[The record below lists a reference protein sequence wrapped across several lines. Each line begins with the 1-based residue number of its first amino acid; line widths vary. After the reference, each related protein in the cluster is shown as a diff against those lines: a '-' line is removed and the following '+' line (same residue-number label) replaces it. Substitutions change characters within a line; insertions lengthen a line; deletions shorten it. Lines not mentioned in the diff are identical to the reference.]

1 MEVGEMEGKSFMK
14 RVGSMWFVWI
24 PVLAIVIFLSL
35 PWGREKAQHFLDSLR
50 MQKVQAVNVDLS
62 SFVGPSANRSLQQMV
77 SQMIS
82 DKVTVTLNESD
93 QAAAD
98 AAAAG
103 QIAGFRV
110 QLLSKRK
117 DAPKLTVTGAHALQ
131 MSVDRG
137 RLQAIF
143 NEAGRQDLVLPS
155 NLEGAQVF
163 VKISRAVHAQ
173 YGNCPTRGNA
183 AEGVTGPPPPTT
195 EFSNCVY
202 LSEGPSPVV
211 DFPASLHIEQL
222 AEIGL
227 ELAGMSP
234 AQAQEFLKTVDWKT
248 TLGMSV
254 PRFMR
259 SYEGVVIN
267 GAPGTLLNTVGR
279 RGPTYTMAWAKGG
292 IVYSL
297 VGYGSSGDALTLA
310 ESVK

>member
-1 MEVGEMEGKSFMK
+1 MK
-14 RVGSMWFVWI
+14 RLSSLWFVWI
-24 PVLAIVIFLSL
+24 PVLAITIFLSL

-62 SFVGPSANRSLQQMV
+62 NFVGPGANRSLQQMV

-93 QAAAD
+93 QAASDPAT
-98 AAAAG
+98 AT

-110 QLLSKRK
+110 QLLSNRK
-117 DAPKLTVTGAHALQ
+117 DAPKLSVAGAHALQ
-131 MSVDRG
+131 LTVDRG

-143 NEAGRQDLVLPS
+143 NEAGRADLVLPPD
-155 NLEGAQVF
+155 LEGAQVF
-163 VKISRAVHAQ
+163 VKISRSVHAQ
-173 YGNCPTRGNA
+173 YGNCPARRNA
-183 AEGVTGPPPPTT
+183 AEAVTGPPPSTT

-202 LSEGPSPVV
+202 LTEGPSPIV

-234 AQAQEFLKTVDWKT
+234 AQAQDFLKTVDWKT

-259 SYEGVVIN
+259 SYEGVEIN
-267 GAPGTLLNTVGR
+267 GVRGTLLNTLGR
-279 RGPTYTMAWAKGG
+279 RGPTYTLVWAKDG

>member
-1 MEVGEMEGKSFMK
+1 MEVEAMEEKSFLK
-14 RVGSMWFVWI
+14 RLGSMWFVWV
-24 PVLAIVIFLSL
+24 PVLTIVIFLSL

-62 SFVGPSANRSLQQMV
+62 SFTGPNANRSLQQMV

-82 DKVTVTLNESD
+82 DKVTVTLNEGD
-93 QAAAD
+93 QAASD
-98 AAAAG
+98 PAAAS
-103 QIAGFRV
+103 QIAGFHA

-117 DAPKLTVTGAHALQ
+117 DAPQLNVSGAHALQ
-131 MSVDRG
+131 MTVDRA

-143 NEAGRQDLVLPS
+143 TEAGRTDLVLPS
-155 NLEGAQVF
+155 DLEGAQVS
-163 VKISRAVHAQ
+163 VRISRAVHAQ
-173 YGNCPTRGNA
+173 YGKCPTRGNA

-195 EFSNCVY
+195 EYSNCVY
-202 LSEGPSPVV
+202 LTEGPSPVV

-227 ELAGMSP
+227 ELAGLSP

-248 TLGMSV
+248 TLGLSV

-259 SYEGVVIN
+259 SYEAVEIN
-267 GAPGTLLNTVGR
+267 GVRGTLLNTVGR
-279 RGPTYTMAWAKGG
+279 RGPTYTLVWAKNG
-292 IVYSL
+292 IVFSL
-297 VGYGSSGDALTLA
+297 VGFGSSGDALTLA

>member
-1 MEVGEMEGKSFMK
+1 MERKSFMK
-14 RVGSMWFVWI
+14 RLALMWFVWI
-24 PVLAIVIFLSL
+24 PVVAVAAFLIL
-35 PWGREKAQHFLDSLR
+35 PQGREMAQHFLDSLR
-50 MQKVQAVNVDLS
+50 MQKVQAVNVDFS
-62 SFVGPSANRSLQQMV
+62 GFVGPSANRSLQQMV

-82 DKVTVTLNESD
+82 DKVTVTLNEND
-93 QAAAD
+93 QIATD

-103 QIAGFRV
+103 ALAGFPV

-117 DAPKLTVTGAHALQ
+117 DAPKLSVSGAHAVQLT
-131 MSVDRG
+131 VDRG

-143 NEAGRQDLVLPS
+143 NEAGRPDLVLPS
-155 NLEGAQVF
+155 DLEGAQVF

-173 YGNCPTRGNA
+173 YGNCPTRGSA
-183 AEGVTGPPPPTT
+183 TEAVTGPPPTST
-195 EFSNCVY
+195 EYSNCVY
-202 LSEGPSPVV
+202 LTEGPSPVV
-211 DFPASLHIEQL
+211 DFPANLHIEQL

-227 ELAGMSP
+227 EVAGMSP
-234 AQAQEFLKTVDWKT
+234 SQAQEFLKTVDWKT

-259 SYEGVVIN
+259 SYEGVEIN
-267 GAPGTLLNTVGR
+267 GVPGTLLNTVGR
-279 RGPTYTMAWAKGG
+279 RGPTYTLLWAKNG

>member
-1 MEVGEMEGKSFMK
+1 MERKNFMK
-14 RVGSMWFVWI
+14 RLASMWIVWI
-24 PVLAIVIFLSL
+24 PVVAVAVFLIL
-35 PWGREKAQHFLDSLR
+35 PQGREMAQHFLDSLR

-82 DKVTVTLNESD
+82 DKVTATLNEND
-93 QAAAD
+93 QIAAD

-103 QIAGFRV
+103 AFAGFPV

-117 DAPKLTVTGAHALQ
+117 DAPKLSISGAHAVQ
-131 MSVDRG
+131 MTVDRG

-143 NEAGRQDLVLPS
+143 NEAGRPDLVLPS
-155 NLEGAQVF
+155 DLDGAQVF

-173 YGNCPTRGNA
+173 YGNCPTRGSA
-183 AEGVTGPPPPTT
+183 TEAVTGPPPTST
-195 EFSNCVY
+195 EYSNCVY
-202 LSEGPSPVV
+202 LTEGPSPMV
-211 DFPASLHIEQL
+211 DFPANLHIEQL

-227 ELAGMSP
+227 EVAGMSP
-234 AQAQEFLKTVDWKT
+234 SQAQEFLKTVDWKT

-259 SYEGVVIN
+259 SYEEVEIN
-267 GAPGTLLNTVGR
+267 GVRGTLLNTVGR
-279 RGPTYTMAWAKGG
+279 RGPTYTLLWAKNG

>member
-1 MEVGEMEGKSFMK
+1 METKSLMK
-14 RVGSMWFVWI
+14 RLGALWFVWV
-24 PVLAIVIFLSL
+24 PVVAIVIFLSL
-35 PWGREKAQHFLDSLR
+35 PSGRDLAQRFLDSLR

-62 SFVGPSANRSLQQMV
+62 SFVGPGANRSLQQMV

-82 DKVTVTLNESD
+82 DKVTVTLNESE

-98 AAAAG
+98 VATAG
-103 QIAGFRV
+103 QIAGFKI

-117 DAPKLTVTGAHALQ
+117 DPPKLSVTGAHALQ
-131 MSVDRG
+131 MTVDRG

-143 NEAGRQDLVLPS
+143 NEAGRSDLVLPATLD
-155 NLEGAQVF
+155 NAQVF
-163 VKISRAVHAQ
+163 VKISRGVHAQ
-173 YGNCPTRGNA
+173 YGNCPVRGNA

-202 LSEGPSPVV
+202 LTEGPSPVV

-234 AQAQEFLKTVDWKT
+234 TQAQEFLKTVNWKT

-259 SYEGVVIN
+259 SYEGVEIN
-267 GAPGTLLNTVGR
+267 GVRGTLLNTVGR
-279 RGPTYTMAWAKGG
+279 RGPTYTLVWAKDG

-297 VGYGSSGDALTLA
+297 VGYGSSGEALTLA